1 MSALCGGTHNVSF
14 LSSPLLVRLGL
25 VLGLHSSDGN
35 VKQNGLVL
43 SSHLLDHV
51 NFLVRPRRS
60 PLSLLVVDMIGVG
73 FVYLLFGVAII
84 VLPFKIRR
92 VATSI
97 RVQLFG
103 VLRILAKGLGEVAQ
117 RSSDASS
124 PLALI
129 AVILAVC

>member
-1 MSALCGGTHNVSF
+1 MCGGTHNVSF

-35 VKQNGLVL
+35 VKLNGLVL

-60 PLSLLVVDMIGVG
+60 PLSLLVVDRIGVG

-103 VLRILAKGLGEVAQ
+103 VLRIFAKGLGEVAQ